1 MILTSS
7 NEFLQCSCGYRPFR
21 REYDPEELIACPIIL
36 GFKGV
41 AGDAMPVPGGTI
53 YAKELSE
60 RTNP

>member
-1 MILTSS
+1 MILTLS

-21 REYDPEELIACPIIL
+21 REYDPKELIARPIIER
-36 GFKGV
+36 FKGV

-53 YAKELSE
+53 YAEELSE